1 MGSISS
7 DDPTANGTDIEYN
20 ILRGLSDDPRYAKSV
35 SKEEKDRYTDDVVAV
50 RPKQMNFKLTGEFVS
65 NATVDIPFG
74 VMVPEKI
81 ENLLVASGKSVSA
94 VPQTMLRYQSAG
106 MSLGQAAG
114 AAAAL
119 AAKEGCKVR
128 KIDRKKLQKELLKQ
142 NVYLGSE
149 KRLQELGLTEDG
161 GKL

>member
-1 MGSISS
+1 MI
-7 DDPTANGTDIEYN
+7 AC
-20 ILRGLSDDPRYAKSV
+20 
-35 SKEEKDRYTDDVVAV
+35 

-74 VMVPEKI
+74 VMLPEGV

-94 VPQTMLRYQSAG
+94 IHQTMLRYQSAG

-119 AAKEGCKVR
+119 AAREGILVR
-128 KIDRKKLQKELLKQ
+128 DIPIRKLQRELLGQ
-142 NVYLGSE
+142 NVYLGTPE
-149 KRLQELGLTEDG
+149 RLEELGITQ
-161 GKL
+161 